1 MEVKLN
7 IEQEDF
13 PLVVKILREGIIAA
27 RTRENRELYCIAH
40 ENTVLAETKYIIDL
54 HEAEKVFNPI
64 FDEYHKIVE
73 KENKNNR
80 REQYNKL
87 KKEFEDEEKENA
99 YNTLSHDYYDKF

>member
-13 PLVVKILREGIIAA
+13 PLVIKILRGGIRAA
-27 RTRENRELYCIAH
+27 STRENRELYCFAH

-73 KENKNNR
+73 EENKNNR
-80 REQYNKL
+80 RETYNRL
-87 KKEFEDEEKENA
+87 KEEFKDEDKEEA
-99 YNTLSHDYYDKF
+99 YSALSHSYYDKY